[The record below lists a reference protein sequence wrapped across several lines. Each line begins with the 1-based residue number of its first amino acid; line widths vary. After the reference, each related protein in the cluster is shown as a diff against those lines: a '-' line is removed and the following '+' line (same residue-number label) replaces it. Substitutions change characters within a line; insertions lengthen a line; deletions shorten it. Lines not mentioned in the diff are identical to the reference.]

1 MSLKEQTTIEQ
12 VAETVT
18 NEPKNQEKTNEDIV
32 TNDEFGFTAEF
43 TPDEF
48 TTISGKEYRDMSR
61 ATKYTVQDFEIGNII
76 NGYPELTIFPNNE
89 KDDEGNFKDNYQSI
103 RLRIIDGDEEYVD
116 LYANIPRRDADGFI
130 ENLNKSWKF
139 MRTGFDLCFSFMRW
153 VDETNVVTPTGEEI
167 NRITKIN
174 IDRICKKI
182 DLMDWV
188 KVKIIK
194 SNDEK
199 YPSWILLDMK
209 NL

>member
-1 MSLKEQTTIEQ
+1 MALKEQVTIEQ

-18 NEPKNQEKTNEDIV
+18 PKDETINEQKEDIV

-48 TTISGKEYRDMSR
+48 TTISGKEYRDMSM

-130 ENLNKSWKF
+130 ENLNKSWNF

-153 VDETNVVTPTGEEI
+153 VDETNVVTPNGEEI
-167 NRITKIN
+167 NKITKIN

-182 DLMDWV
+182 DSMDWV

>member
-1 MSLKEQTTIEQ
+1 MSLKEQVTIEQ

-18 NEPKNQEKTNEDIV
+18 PKDETINEQKEDIV

-48 TTISGKEYRDMSR
+48 TTISGKEYRDMSM
-61 ATKYTVQDFEIGNII
+61 ATKYTIQDFEIGNII

-130 ENLNKSWKF
+130 ENLNKSWNF

-153 VDETNVVTPTGEEI
+153 VDETNVVTPNGEEI
-167 NRITKIN
+167 NKITKIN

-182 DLMDWV
+182 DSMDWV